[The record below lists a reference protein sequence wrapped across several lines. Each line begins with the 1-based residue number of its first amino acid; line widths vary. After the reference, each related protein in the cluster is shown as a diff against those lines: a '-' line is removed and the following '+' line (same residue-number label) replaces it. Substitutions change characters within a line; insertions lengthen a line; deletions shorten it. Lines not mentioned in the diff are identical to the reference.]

1 MVEKQRCPLQRDGV
15 YRWFSELSSSQR
27 IEFLCG
33 LLDLCLPLELRF
45 LGSCLEDLARKDY
58 HSLRDSDIKANN
70 PADLGSLT
78 NLADEVVRSKLLVSL
93 ALLASDNREAAG
105 VLCRTL
111 THIDSIINNLGLQ
124 LNEGRTGDEFLLL
137 FTMATNHPAFS
148 FHQKQLLRKELA
160 HIQGRHGAS
169 SGPPTLP
176 TTTVSSSKGCT
187 KMTTRTETSIS
198 SVGNSLANALYTS
211 AHSIEDPIP
220 KRPSGKYSKV
230 NVEKIELKL
239 LPPKKKDKNAD
250 CSFEVFWSD
259 SSVSLVTKS
268 SAEVI
273 EFISKLTHMF
283 SEDLE
288 KCIPY
293 RGGVDSYSMDKNHV
307 DLDFD
312 HRCLTSLP
320 PHVLKSD
327 LIKKFFSTSAN
338 HQQHL
343 NLCPSNPSH
352 VKVSTSVGPSVR
364 PICGVAS
371 IQSSHSSIALHHSG
385 VAMNMSPCS
394 SSTSVTYRPP
404 VEPPSSTGIPSS
416 VPSPQTQEQQ
426 DILEWLRK
434 LRLHKYY
441 AVFSQLSMKKFLSL
455 TEDDLNKFES
465 LTMGAKKKLKTQLE
479 LEKEKSEK
487 RCLNAA
493 SCTFT
498 SSGVARVP
506 PTSHVGPVQNVH
518 CIHSTELSVDVEPT
532 ASQMPQEGSSS
543 SEYSSS
549 PSSPMGLQAREESSD
564 SAEEMDRRLGR
575 HLDCTEKDKS
585 VLLVNHFTS
594 SSVRPTA
601 QVLPV
606 QNDSGSSPSSHH
618 PVSLQIIA
626 GGSSHI
632 APLHLMNTL
641 HKSDRGGTEIKILQ
655 PSPHSVL
662 SSEDKSKVLSGSR
675 SGMKIEKSFGNL
687 LLDVKASSSPLQPG
701 QVLPIIPDSSSM
713 QQTVNFGVRA
723 KVGNTL
729 SGERTVKPAQQPAL
743 MVESNAPTTMPSTSV
758 FHVTRTPV
766 KLLVSSSD
774 SSVVG
779 QITCTSV
786 SPAIINPRSV
796 LYTANTKVAFS
807 ALSGMPVAQMPGNFC
822 ANSIATSSNHA
833 STSYSNVTNL
843 PSCPVPSSSPSV
855 SSTSDNSHYS
865 GSGNAPTMN
874 IQISNQT
881 PSHHHVH
888 HHHHQQQQPP
898 QAGCTVC
905 SSCGCSGSCGSGG
918 VTVNYGNYFQHQFS
932 TPSVFPFSFMPFSP
946 VCNNGYINT
955 QQYNNSGSFP
965 VVHTPYNNSLNPDSM
980 LTGQPGFSLPPMQNF
995 ITGTAGVYQPQGMM
1009 GTINGTTHK
1018 KTGNISCYNCGVS
1031 GHRAQDC
1038 KQPSMDFNQQG
1049 TFRLKFA
1056 PPSDG
1061 LDSAD

>member
-45 LGSCLEDLARKDY
+45 MGSCLEDLARKDY
-58 HSLRDSDIKANN
+58 HSLRDSEIKANN

-78 NLADEVVRSKLLVSL
+78 NLADEVVRSRLLVSL
-93 ALLASDNREAAG
+93 ALLFSDNREAAG

-148 FHQKQLLRKELA
+148 FNQKQLLRKELA
-160 HIQGRHGAS
+160 HIQGRHGA
-169 SGPPTLP
+169 GPPTVP
-176 TTTVSSSKGCT
+176 AVSCT
-187 KMTTRTETSIS
+187 KMTPRTETPTI
-198 SVGNSLANALYTS
+198 SVGNCLANALHTS

-220 KRPSGKYSKV
+220 KRPSGKHSKV
-230 NVEKIELKL
+230 NVEKIELKV
-239 LPPKKKDKNAD
+239 LPHKKKDQNAD
-250 CSFEVFWSD
+250 CCFEVFWSD

-268 SAEVI
+268 SAEVT
-273 EFISKLTHMF
+273 ELISKLAHMF

-293 RGGVDSYSMDKNHV
+293 RGGMDSYSVDRNHV
-307 DLDFD
+307 DFDFD
-312 HRCLTSLP
+312 HRFLASLP
-320 PHVLKSD
+320 PHVLKSE
-327 LIKKFFSTSAN
+327 LIKKFFSSLTSN
-338 HQQHL
+338 QQYQ
-343 NLCPSNPSH
+343 NLSPSNPSH
-352 VKVSTSVGPSVR
+352 VKVSTSVGPSIR
-364 PICGVAS
+364 PICGVAG
-371 IQSSHSSIALHHSG
+371 IQSSHSSITLHHSG
-385 VAMNMSPCS
+385 ATMSMSPCS
-394 SSTSVTYRPP
+394 SSTSVTYRSQT
-404 VEPPSSTGIPSS
+404 EPMSSTGLPSS

-455 TEDDLNKFES
+455 TEEDLNKFES

-487 RCLNAA
+487 RCLNSA
-493 SCTFT
+493 SCTF
-498 SSGVARVP
+498 SSCGIARVP

-518 CIHSTELSVDVEPT
+518 CNHSTELSVDVET
-532 ASQMPQEGSSS
+532 GASRMPQEGSSS

-549 PSSPMGLQAREESSD
+549 PSSPMGLQTREESSD

-606 QNDSGSSPSSHH
+606 QNDSGSSHYPL
-618 PVSLQIIA
+618 PLQMIS
-626 GGSSHI
+626 GVPSHI

-641 HKSDRGGTEIKILQ
+641 HKSDRGITEMKILQ
-655 PSPHSVL
+655 SSPHSIL
-662 SSEDKSKVLSGSR
+662 SSEERSKVLPGPR
-675 SGMKIEKSFGNL
+675 SGMRLEKSFGNL
-687 LLDVKASSSPLQPG
+687 LLDVKSSSSPVLPG
-701 QVLPIIPDSSSM
+701 QILSIIPDRSSM
-713 QQTVNFGVRA
+713 QQTVSFGVRA
-723 KVGNTL
+723 KVGNAL
-729 SGERTVKPAQQPAL
+729 SGERTIKPAQQQTL
-743 MVESNAPTTMPSTSV
+743 MVESSAPSTMPSASV

-779 QITCTSV
+779 QMTCTSV
-786 SPAIINPRSV
+786 SPAIINPRNV

-807 ALSGMPVAQMPGNFC
+807 AMSGMPVSQMPSNFC
-822 ANSIATSSNHA
+822 ANSNATSSNHA
-833 STSYSNVTNL
+833 STSYSNVTSL
-843 PSCPVPSSSPSV
+843 PSCPVPSSSPTV
-855 SSTSDNSHYS
+855 SSTSDNSYYS

-874 IQISNQT
+874 IQIANQT
-881 PSHHHVH
+881 PGHHHVH
-888 HHHHQQQQPP
+888 HQQPP
-898 QAGCTVC
+898 QTGCTVC

-918 VTVNYGNYFQHQFS
+918 VAVNYGNYFQHQIT
-932 TPSVFPFSFMPFSP
+932 TPSMFPFSLLPFNP
-946 VCNNGYINT
+946 MCNNGYINT

-965 VVHTPYNNSLNPDSM
+965 VVHAPYNNGLNPDSL
-980 LTGQPGFSLPPMQNF
+980 LTGLPGFSLPPMQNF

-1009 GTINGTTHK
+1009 GTINGTIHK
-1018 KTGNISCYNCGVS
+1018 KSGNISCYNCGVS

-1038 KQPSMDFNQQG
+1038 KQSSMDFNQQG

>member
-58 HSLRDSDIKANN
+58 HSLRDSEIKANN
-70 PADLGSLT
+70 SADLGSLT

-160 HIQGRHGAS
+160 HIQGRHGS
-169 SGPPTLP
+169 SAGPPTVP
-176 TTTVSSSKGCT
+176 TATTTTVSSSKGCT
-187 KMTTRTETSIS
+187 KMSPRTEAPIIS
-198 SVGNSLANALYTS
+198 VSNSLANALHTS

-220 KRPSGKYSKV
+220 KRPSGKHSKV
-230 NVEKIELKL
+230 NIEKIELKV
-239 LPPKKKDKNAD
+239 LPHKKKDRNTEY
-250 CSFEVFWSD
+250 CFEIFWSD

-268 SAEVI
+268 SAEVT
-273 EFISKLTHMF
+273 EFFAKLSHMF

-293 RGGVDSYSMDKNHV
+293 RGGVDSYSIDRNHM

-312 HRCLTSLP
+312 HRCLASLP
-320 PHVLKSD
+320 SHVLKSD
-327 LIKKFFSTSAN
+327 LIKKFFSTSVN
-338 HQQHL
+338 HQQHQSL
-343 NLCPSNPSH
+343 SPNNPSH
-352 VKVSTSVGPSVR
+352 VKVNTSVGPSVR

-385 VAMNMSPCS
+385 ATMSMSP
-394 SSTSVTYRPP
+394 SSTSVTYRHPA
-404 VEPPSSTGIPSS
+404 EPISSTALPSS

-426 DILEWLRK
+426 EILEWLRK

-455 TEDDLNKFES
+455 TEEDLNKFES

-487 RCLNAA
+487 RCLNSA

-506 PTSHVGPVQNVH
+506 PTSHVGPVQNVL
-518 CIHSTELSVDVEPT
+518 CTHSTELSVDVET
-532 ASQMPQEGSSS
+532 SASQMPQEGSSS

-549 PSSPMGLQAREESSD
+549 PSSPMGLQTREESSD

-575 HLDCTEKDKS
+575 HLDCAEKDKS

-606 QNDSGSSPSSHH
+606 QNDSGSSPTSHH
-618 PVSLQIIA
+618 PAPIQILSGA
-626 GGSSHI
+626 PSHI
-632 APLHLMNTL
+632 TPLHLMNTL
-641 HKSDRGGTEIKILQ
+641 HKSDRGNTEIKILQ
-655 PSPHSVL
+655 ASPHTLL
-662 SSEDKSKVLSGSR
+662 SSEERNKASPGSR
-675 SGMKIEKSFGNL
+675 SGIKIEKSFGNV
-687 LLDVKASSSPLQPG
+687 LLDIKASSSPLQPG
-701 QVLPIIPDSSSM
+701 QVLSIIPDSSSV
-713 QQTVNFGVRA
+713 QQTVSFGVRA

-729 SGERTVKPAQQPAL
+729 SGERTIKPIQPPAL
-743 MVESNAPTTMPSTSV
+743 LVESSVPTTMPSTPV
-758 FHVTRTPV
+758 FQVTRTPV

-807 ALSGMPVAQMPGNFC
+807 AMSGMPVAQMPSNFC
-822 ANSIATSSNHA
+822 ANSNTTSSNHA

-843 PSCPVPSSSPSV
+843 PSCPVPSSSPTI
-855 SSTSDNSHYS
+855 SSTSDNSYYS

-874 IQISNQT
+874 IQISSQT

-888 HHHHQQQQPP
+888 HQQQPGP
-898 QAGCTVC
+898 SQAGCTVC

-932 TPSVFPFSFMPFSP
+932 TPSMFPFSLMPFSP
-946 VCNNGYINT
+946 MCNNSYINT
-955 QQYNNSGSFP
+955 QQYNNSSSFP

-1018 KTGNISCYNCGVS
+1018 KSGNISCYNCGVS